1 MPIQYT
7 QKALEQLKKLR
18 EDVENLRNKEYSAP
32 EVTAFF
38 TASSHILEEIFDY
51 KTAVEISNE
60 FFRATMAYNSNQ
72 LLVAYNRQSG
82 KIPQEPYDKLA
93 ARLVGLIKTLEFGMD
108 RATSIS
114 QAVKS
119 EKTKTPKIFISHA
132 HADETAT
139 NLLVDLLHDMG
150 IPNNTE
156 NPLIF
161 CSSTPGFD
169 IPLRK
174 RIYEY
179 LKKEFENHN
188 LYVIFLLSSNYYKR
202 PACLNEMGATWITE
216 TKYCSVLLPGFT
228 FSQIEG
234 AADADAMS
242 IALADDN
249 AWEGLNNLRKDLQ
262 KFMNFN
268 SSPDNFWESRR
279 LKFINAIK
287 ALPSANE
294 VIEKDSAQI
303 RILELE
309 EKVRQLEDNQIT
321 CHVDNHT
328 LVIGK
333 KTDSIVTAQQA
344 ISRFLARPVAWN
356 GKSFVGT
363 FFIGGG
369 LKNSYAV
376 PMSDWLCQELK
387 LDPGYP
393 VTAKCVECE
402 SNKKIEI
409 FATDDNADR
418 LSDIDTLSLVEL
430 QLKTVYFTYEDHD
443 NCSYGSPDVCSY
455 FIFEVE
461 KILSVKD
468 YEQPVPESF

>member
-18 EDVENLRNKEYSAP
+18 EE
-32 EVTAFF
+32 
-38 TASSHILEEIFDY
+38 LEIVRKNNY
-51 KTAVEISNE
+51 
-60 FFRATMAYNSNQ
+60 M
-72 LLVAYNRQSG
+72 
-82 KIPQEPYDKLA
+82 
-93 ARLVGLIKTLEFGMD
+93 
-108 RATSIS
+108 S
-114 QAVKS
+114 QAVVTFKTTVNYALQDIFQNGCENS
-119 EKTKTPKIFISHA
+119 VWQEFDRQSNLANFEATCGRLTEEKRQWPFNFLAGKLDGYIKTIEMGIERRTEVSKHSATNKTPKIFISHA
-132 HADETAT
+132 HADFAAA

-188 LYVIFLLSSNYYKR
+188 LYVIFLLSSNYYRR

-369 LKNSYAV
+369 LKNSYVV

-418 LSDIDTLSLVEL
+418 LSDIDTLSVAEL

-455 FIFEVE
+455 FIFKVE
-461 KILSVKD
+461 RILSVKA
-468 YEQPVPESF
+468 YEQPVPKPF

>member
-18 EDVENLRNKEYSAP
+18 EE
-32 EVTAFF
+32 
-38 TASSHILEEIFDY
+38 LEIVRKNNY
-51 KTAVEISNE
+51 
-60 FFRATMAYNSNQ
+60 M
-72 LLVAYNRQSG
+72 
-82 KIPQEPYDKLA
+82 
-93 ARLVGLIKTLEFGMD
+93 
-108 RATSIS
+108 S
-114 QAVKS
+114 QAVVTFKTTVNYALQDIFQNGCENS
-119 EKTKTPKIFISHA
+119 VWQEFDRQSNLANFEANCGRLTEEKRQWPFNFLAGKLDGYIKTIEMGIERRTEVSKHSATNKTPKIFISHA
-132 HADETAT
+132 HADFAAA

-161 CSSTPGFD
+161 CSSTPGYD

-188 LYVIFLLSSNYYKR
+188 LYVIFLLSSNYYRR

-234 AADADAMS
+234 AADAEAIS

-321 CHVDNHT
+321 CHVDNDT

-344 ISRFLARPVAWN
+344 ISRFLARPAAWN
-356 GKSFVGT
+356 GKSFIGT
-363 FFIGGG
+363 FFIGRS
-369 LKNSYAV
+369 LKDGYAV

-409 FATDDNADR
+409 FATDDNADC
-418 LSDIDTLSLVEL
+418 LSDIDTLSVVEL
-430 QLKTVYFTYEDHD
+430 QLKTVYFTYEDYD
-443 NCSYGSPDVCSY
+443 NCSYGSPPVCPY

-461 KILSVKD
+461 KVLSVKA

>member
-7 QKALEQLKKLR
+7 QKGLEQLKKLR
-18 EDVENLRNKEYSAP
+18 EE
-32 EVTAFF
+32 
-38 TASSHILEEIFDY
+38 LEIVRKNNY
-51 KTAVEISNE
+51 
-60 FFRATMAYNSNQ
+60 M
-72 LLVAYNRQSG
+72 
-82 KIPQEPYDKLA
+82 
-93 ARLVGLIKTLEFGMD
+93 
-108 RATSIS
+108 S
-114 QAVKS
+114 QAVVTFKTTVNYALQDIFQNGCENS
-119 EKTKTPKIFISHA
+119 VWQEFDRQSNLANFEANCGRLTEEKRQWPFNFLAGKLDGYIKTIEMGIERRTEVSKHSTTNKTPKIFISHA
-132 HADETAT
+132 HADEKAA

-161 CSSTPGFD
+161 CSSTSGYG

-174 RIYEY
+174 RIYEH
-179 LKKEFENHN
+179 LKNEFEHHN

-216 TKYCSVLLPGFT
+216 TNYCSVLLPGFT

-234 AADADAMS
+234 AADADAIS

-249 AWEGLNNLRKDLQ
+249 AWEGLNNLRTDLQ

-268 SSPDNFWESRR
+268 PSLDNFWEAHRT
-279 LKFINAIK
+279 KFVNDIK
-287 ALPSANE
+287 ALPTADE
-294 VIEKDSAQI
+294 VIKKDSDQI

-309 EKVRQLEDNQIT
+309 EEVRNLKSNQIT
-321 CHVDNHT
+321 YDIIADISDT
-328 LVIGK
+328 KDK
-333 KTDSIVTAQQA
+333 KEQFSVTAKQA
-344 ISRFLARPVAWN
+344 ISRFFARPVAWN
-356 GKSFVGT
+356 GKTFIGT
-363 FFIGGG
+363 FFIGRSFKDG
-369 LKNSYAV
+369 YAV

-387 LDPGYP
+387 LEPGYP

-402 SNKKIEI
+402 SNKNIEI

-418 LSDIDTLSLVEL
+418 LSDIDTLSVVEL
-430 QLKTVYFTYEDHD
+430 QLKTVYFTYEDYD

-468 YEQPVPESF
+468 YEQPVPEPF

>member
-1 MPIQYT
+1 MMPIQYT

-18 EDVENLRNKEYSAP
+18 EELSEIRNCDYNQPSVIKFETVLHDVVTSIFQSDEERKDLRDGFNTQVNIAKGKQGKKYSQ
-32 EVTAFF
+32 
-38 TASSHILEEIFDY
+38 EEARQFPYNFWESKLDGYIA
-51 KTAVEISNE
+51 AVEFGIDRETKNLD
-60 FFRATMAYNSNQ
+60 NQ
-72 LLVAYNRQSG
+72 
-82 KIPQEPYDKLA
+82 
-93 ARLVGLIKTLEFGMD
+93 
-108 RATSIS
+108 
-114 QAVKS
+114 
-119 EKTKTPKIFISHA
+119 KTPKIFISHA
-132 HADETAT
+132 HADETAA

-150 IPNNTE
+150 IPNNNE

-228 FSQIEG
+228 FSQFEG

-268 SSPDNFWESRR
+268 SSHDNFWESRR

-287 ALPSANE
+287 ALPSAEE

-309 EKVRQLEDNQIT
+309 EEVRNLKSNQIT
-321 CHVDNHT
+321 YDIIADISDT
-328 LVIGK
+328 K
-333 KTDSIVTAQQA
+333 DEKEQFSVTAKQA
-344 ISRFLARPVAWN
+344 ISRFLARPIAWN
-356 GKSFVGT
+356 GKSFIGT
-363 FFIGGG
+363 FFIGRGF
-369 LKNSYAV
+369 KNGYAV

-393 VTAKCVECE
+393 VTAHCIE
-402 SNKKIEI
+402 SEGNKRIEI
-409 FATDDNADR
+409 FATEDNADI
-418 LSDIDTLSLVEL
+418 LSDIDIPSTLEL
-430 QLKTVYFTYEDHD
+430 QLKTVYFTYEDYD
-443 NCSYGSPDVCSY
+443 NCSYGSPPVCPY

-461 KILSVKD
+461 KVLSVKA
-468 YEQPVPESF
+468 YEQPVPAPF

>member
-1 MPIQYT
+1 MMSIQYT

-18 EDVENLRNKEYSAP
+18 EELEIVRKNNYMSQALVTFKTTVNYALQDIFQNGCENSVWQE
-32 EVTAFF
+32 
-38 TASSHILEEIFDY
+38 FD
-51 KTAVEISNE
+51 
-60 FFRATMAYNSNQ
+60 
-72 LLVAYNRQSG
+72 RQSNLANFEATCGRLTEEKRQWPFNFLAG
-82 KIPQEPYDKLA
+82 KLDGY
-93 ARLVGLIKTLEFGMD
+93 IKTIEMGIE
-108 RATSIS
+108 RRSVIS
-114 QAVKS
+114 ERTDTKKS
-119 EKTKTPKIFISHA
+119 PKIFISHA
-132 HADETAT
+132 HADEKAA

-150 IPNNTE
+150 IPPNDDTHE
-156 NPLIF
+156 YIF
-161 CSSTPGFD
+161 CSSTPGYD

-174 RIYEY
+174 RIYEH
-179 LKKEFENHN
+179 LKNEFEHHN

-216 TKYCSVLLPGFT
+216 TNYCSVLLPGFT

-234 AADADAMS
+234 AADADAIS

-249 AWEGLNNLRKDLQ
+249 AWEGLNNLRTDLQ

-268 SSPDNFWESRR
+268 LSRDNFWESRR

-344 ISRFLARPVAWN
+344 ISRFLARPIAWN
-356 GKSFVGT
+356 GKSFIGT
-363 FFIGGG
+363 FFIGRS
-369 LKNSYAV
+369 LKDGYAV

-393 VTAKCVECE
+393 VTAHCIE
-402 SNKKIEI
+402 SEGNKRIEI
-409 FATDDNADR
+409 FATEDNADI
-418 LSDIDTLSLVEL
+418 LSDIDIPSTLEL
-430 QLKTVYFTYEDHD
+430 QLKTVYFTYEDYD
-443 NCSYGSPDVCSY
+443 NCSFGSPEVCPY

-461 KILSVKD
+461 KILSVKA
-468 YEQPVPESF
+468 YEQPVPEPF